1 MGIHSVIQ
9 TPTLSG
15 QWQFYMGTEF
25 VSFVKKSHPMS
36 EHFIFTT
43 LKDCTYNVSF
53 ISMVNFKV
61 SLSQHK
67 WYLLQKHCT
76 SFMIGMEHESLLI
89 MSHPLVIFF
98 RHCILVQ
105 FFTYIIYCVVCLRYS
120 IIILILVEYYRSL

>member
-67 WYLLQKHCT
+67 WYLSQKHCT
-76 SFMIGMEHESLLI
+76 SFMIGMEHESLLF